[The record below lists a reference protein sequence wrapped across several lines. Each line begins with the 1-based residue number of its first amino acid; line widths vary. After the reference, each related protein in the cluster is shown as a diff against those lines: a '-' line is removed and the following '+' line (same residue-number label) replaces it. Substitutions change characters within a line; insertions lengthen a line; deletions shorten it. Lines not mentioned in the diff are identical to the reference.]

1 MPAKGW
7 TKLTPEQIADGI
19 EGYFNSC
26 DSTIRTVIV
35 GKRTA
40 EVSRPYTI
48 IGLCNH
54 LGISKETFY
63 YWMDG
68 NHPHDV
74 ARKDAERPAETAEAE
89 EAYVSVS
96 DLLARARGRVE
107 SSTLERSLTGELESK
122 VAGMVLGN
130 MGYAQQSEVSI
141 KGGMTV
147 KWEGIAPEDAARYA
161 Q

>member
-7 TKLTPEQIADGI
+7 AKLTPEQVAAGI
-19 EGYFNSC
+19 ESYFNEC
-26 DSTIRTVIV
+26 DNTKRTVIV
-35 GKRTA
+35 GKRVA

-54 LGISKETFY
+54 LGINKDTFY
-63 YWMDG
+63 DWLGG
-68 NHPHDV
+68 NHTHDK
-74 ARKDAERPAETAEAE
+74 AADEAAEAGKPRG
-89 EAYVSVS
+89 AYTRVS
-96 DLLARARGRVE
+96 DMLARARGRVE
-107 SSTLERSLTGELESK
+107 SSTLERSLTGELDSK

-130 MGYAQQSEVSI
+130 MGYAQQSETTI

-147 KWEGIAPEDAARYA
+147 TWQGVSPKEAESYS